1 MVLKIG
7 KLMLTT
13 VGYAKIAAV
22 AEACQT
28 DSSSSQTPAPVSAST
43 HNQAVVLQQA
53 LQHIPNPNA
62 ECVLRNVA
70 IRLGRHA
77 AEEVGHRSK
86 VKIYQWLAS
95 QPVGD
100 LPIIL
105 MWYAKSGKHMSL
117 SLAFNVTWD
126 SKIHYDNW
134 FGKFC
139 KLNHCKMHVNK
150 CIANLKVWDINLFC
164 L

>member
-28 DSSSSQTPAPVSAST
+28 DSSSSQTPTPVSAST

-77 AEEVGHRSK
+77 AEEVRE
-86 VKIYQWLAS
+86 
-95 QPVGD
+95 
-100 LPIIL
+100 
-105 MWYAKSGKHMSL
+105 
-117 SLAFNVTWD
+117 
-126 SKIHYDNW
+126 
-134 FGKFC
+134 
-139 KLNHCKMHVNK
+139 
-150 CIANLKVWDINLFC
+150 
-164 L
+164 

>member
-28 DSSSSQTPAPVSAST
+28 DPSSSSSQAPAPVSAST

-77 AEEVGHRSK
+77 AEEVRG
-86 VKIYQWLAS
+86 KIEI
-95 QPVGD
+95 QP
-100 LPIIL
+100 I
-105 MWYAKSGKHMSL
+105 
-117 SLAFNVTWD
+117 T
-126 SKIHYDNW
+126 
-134 FGKFC
+134 
-139 KLNHCKMHVNK
+139 
-150 CIANLKVWDINLFC
+150 
-164 L
+164 